1 MFGPIEKYLL
11 DKIET
16 ERAIHI
22 TLIDPEKITAQQAS
36 KVAKN
41 ACESG
46 TTAFMIGG
54 STFVSQAH
62 LDSVIKSIKQTVET
76 PIILFPNNITGI
88 SRNAD
93 AIWFMSLLNSVDPYF
108 LIGAQIL
115 GAPLVKKL
123 GLEPISL
130 GYIIVGEGGTAG
142 IIGKAL
148 PIPYNKPELAVAH
161 ALAGQYTGMHFINL
175 DVSQLK
181 KMAAVSLFDNQP
193 VWFAADIGKQND
205 KDNGILAD
213 GIYNYGALYGT
224 DIRMSKADRIL
235 YRASTPNHAMAF
247 VGIDTLQDGK
257 PVKWLVEN
265 SWGSD
270 RGDKGY
276 WTMYDN
282 WFTEYVY
289 TVIIHKKY
297 IPEEILAILDMKPVT
312 LPAWHLEI
320 N

>member
-11 DKIET
+11 EKIEM

-22 TLIDPEKITAQQAS
+22 TLIDPEKITTQQAS

-54 STFVSQAH
+54 STFVSQDH

-76 PIILFPNNITGI
+76 PTILFPNNITGI
-88 SRNAD
+88 SHNAD

-161 ALAGQYTGMHFINL
+161 ALAGQYLGMHFIYL
-175 DVSQLK
+175 EGGSGTKKPVPPKIIHAVKKAVDVPLIVGGGITNK
-181 KMAAVSLFDNQP
+181 KQAITAVS
-193 VWFAADIGKQND
+193 AGADIIVTGNIIERTDANQKMYEII
-205 KDNGILAD
+205 NGIK
-213 GIYNYGALYGT
+213 N
-224 DIRMSKADRIL
+224 K
-235 YRASTPNHAMAF
+235 
-247 VGIDTLQDGK
+247 
-257 PVKWLVEN
+257 
-265 SWGSD
+265 
-270 RGDKGY
+270 
-276 WTMYDN
+276 
-282 WFTEYVY
+282 
-289 TVIIHKKY
+289 
-297 IPEEILAILDMKPVT
+297 
-312 LPAWHLEI
+312 
-320 N
+320 